1 MYRKFD
7 EDYRGCVQASAGTTH
22 CSPGWQLAEWRE
34 TWALSMSFHLT
45 SYLQYLHAYSRG
57 FSRAQKFHH
66 IFFIKLRRQYRYIY
80 TGGVDILIQIQC
92 VSKHRVCRYLER
104 MSRQQ
109 TVGHQEHGTRTTGTA
124 GAAGQ
129 CSKFDTVTV
138 ISSTHTTLTTTPH
151 TGCNLGRGNS
161 VTVTRNTMKMK
172 GTIERYTIGRV
183 MGDKARHCDPLRA
196 ARDK

>member
-22 CSPGWQLAEWRE
+22 CSPGGQLAEWRE

-45 SYLQYLHAYSRG
+45 YYLQYLHTYSIG

-80 TGGVDILIQIQC
+80 TGCVDILIQIQC

-109 TVGHQEHGTRTTGTA
+109 TVRHQEHGTRTTGTA

-138 ISSTHTTLTTTPH
+138 ISSTHTHTPH
-151 TGCNLGRGNS
+151 HTLAAIWAEGTVSQWQETQWKWKVHNRQGYGRQ
-161 VTVTRNTMKMK
+161 
-172 GTIERYTIGRV
+172 GT
-183 MGDKARHCDPLRA
+183 PLRSTQSCTG
-196 ARDK
+196 